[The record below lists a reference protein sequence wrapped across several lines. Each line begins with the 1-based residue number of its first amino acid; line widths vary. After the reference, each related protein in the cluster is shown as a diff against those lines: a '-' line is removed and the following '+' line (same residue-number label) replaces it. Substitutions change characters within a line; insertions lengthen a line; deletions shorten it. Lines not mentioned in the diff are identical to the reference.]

1 MTTSIYKLA
10 LNEDNTTIA
19 VNISSKSPSNY
30 LIHSIIIDKAEN
42 VTIDTGKPVPS
53 ADPTLVISSE
63 DVIDINNTQLS
74 FNTVLTINNISDSLL
89 YVFVYY
95 AAISEPT
102 VILPFH
108 TEYFCT
114 YNLYSYV
121 KNYILI
127 SRKLTPNNPTPPE
140 LIDLIILRKTLEY
153 AIINGDFL
161 KAEEYFNKIKL
172 YYV

>member
-63 DVIDINNTQLS
+63 DII
-74 FNTVLTINNISDSLL
+74 
-89 YVFVYY
+89 
-95 AAISEPT
+95 
-102 VILPFH
+102 
-108 TEYFCT
+108 
-114 YNLYSYV
+114 YS
-121 KNYILI
+121 
-127 SRKLTPNNPTPPE
+127 
-140 LIDLIILRKTLEY
+140 
-153 AIINGDFL
+153 
-161 KAEEYFNKIKL
+161 
-172 YYV
+172 